1 MNQQLKAEYEKR
13 LEKTREE
20 AVRRGFSALL
30 VFGLAPRRVGDL
42 MYENDRKISTTERCT
57 FADVWLEKDWAEI
70 GQIYCL
76 TDIAIREGYSANV
89 KFSPVK
95 NILEGDPY
103 CQSLSVYRDITK
115 KGQ

>member
-42 MYENDRKISTTERCT
+42 MY
-57 FADVWLEKDWAEI
+57 
-70 GQIYCL
+70 L
-76 TDIAIREGYSANV
+76 TGHQPMLPGHPRRFEFRGR
-89 KFSPVK
+89 
-95 NILEGDPY
+95 G
-103 CQSLSVYRDITK
+103 
-115 KGQ
+115 